1 MQIQELQQIAFDEA
15 QATLWFFKKP
25 QKDANG
31 VPKYLGRWL
40 NIDDS
45 IEEKLI
51 SAAIETVGRVH
62 EIVEFSLLAAT
73 NDGRALSINTDET
86 HAPLIESQISAEVPD
101 KQISKVNEVFN
112 SLAYVAKFIVK
123 GERVLACKKLDSSWS
138 TKKSNSLIPAAFQ
151 DATLTLAPEN
161 TFQMPKDFDFFVIG
175 RKIVITSK
183 NAFESVLFY
192 KAAHQQDFTEL
203 LAEKEFSDCF
213 STIAPLQSF
222 VGENK
227 LHLRRACAIRQKRH
241 YKDPQFMNNLRARYS
256 EFKLNI
262 NFDAAGKIIPCEDT
276 CRDIFSALLDHRL
289 KSGFSNSIYDVPDG
303 SVV

>member
-1 MQIQELQQIAFDEA
+1 MQLQELQQIAFDEA

-40 NIDDS
+40 NIDAN
-45 IEEKLI
+45 IEAKLK
-51 SAAIETVGRVH
+51 SAATTTVGRVQ
-62 EIVEFSLLAAT
+62 EIEEFSLLAAT

-86 HAPLIESQISAEVPD
+86 HAPLIEDQVAAEIPD
-101 KQISKVNEVFN
+101 KQISQVTEVFN
-112 SLAYVAKFIVK
+112 SLAYVAKFVIN

-138 TKKSNSLIPAAFQ
+138 TKKSNALIPAAFQ

-175 RKIVITSK
+175 TDVLISSK
-183 NAFESVLFY
+183 TAFESVLFY
-192 KAAHQQDFTEL
+192 KQAHQQDFNHL
-203 LAEKEFSDCF
+203 LAENEFSDCF
-213 STIAPLQSF
+213 STVEPLQSF
-222 VGENK
+222 VGDNK
-227 LHLRRACAIRQKRH
+227 LHLRRACAIRQKKH
-241 YKDPQFMNNLRARYS
+241 YADAQFMANLKARYT

-262 NFDAAGKIIPCEDT
+262 NFDGAGKIVPCEAT

-289 KSGFSNSIYDVPDG
+289 KSGFSNSIYDVPD
-303 SVV
+303 VAIV